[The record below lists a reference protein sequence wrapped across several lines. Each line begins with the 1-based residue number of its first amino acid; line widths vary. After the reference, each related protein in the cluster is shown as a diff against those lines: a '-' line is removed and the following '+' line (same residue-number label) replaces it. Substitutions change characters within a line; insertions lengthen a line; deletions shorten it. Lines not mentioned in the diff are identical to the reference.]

1 MENRTIYLSRHGKI
15 QLEDNQ
21 RRYIGQLDIPLS
33 EEGIQ
38 QAKRLRKF
46 LEPVTLS
53 GIFSSDLS
61 RCQQTAQM
69 IADGRSLV
77 TVVRSD
83 LREIHMGK
91 WEGRTFADILSQF
104 PSEFKTRGADIGYY
118 RVPGGESFADCQQRV
133 MSAFHDL
140 MNSSSGDVL
149 FVGHAGVNRLLLC
162 SILGMP
168 LVNLFK
174 IRQDYGCLNMISCNH
189 NTNYQVK
196 LLNFRP

>member
-15 QLEDNQ
+15 QLENNQ
-21 RRYIGQLDIPLS
+21 RRYIGQLDISLS

-38 QAKRLRKF
+38 QAKSLRKI
-46 LEPVTLS
+46 LESVTLN

-61 RCQQTAQM
+61 RCRQTAQM
-69 IADGRSLV
+69 IADGRPLA

-91 WEGRTFADILSQF
+91 WEGRTFADILNQF

-118 RVPGGESFADCQQRV
+118 RVPDGESFADCQQRV
-133 MSAFHDL
+133 MNAFHDL
-140 MNSSSGDVL
+140 INSSTGDVL
-149 FVGHAGVNRLLLC
+149 FVGHAGVNRLILC

-174 IRQDYGCLNMISCNH
+174 IRQDYGCLNVISCNS
-189 NTNYQVK
+189 NANYQVK